1 MSNLNDRSNT
11 SSRLTAARNVR
22 GSTVFNVA
30 LEELGRIE
38 DVIIEEPA
46 GRIAFAILEQGGIL
60 GIGAHHY
67 PLRWELLRFNRE
79 MGGYIADYSYISDY
93 DRDVGWPAAG
103 KLDRFG

>member
-1 MSNLNDRSNT
+1 MATLNDHSNV

-46 GRIAFAILEQGGIL
+46 GRIAFAILEQGGVL

-67 PLRWELLRFNRE
+67 PLRWALLRFNRE
-79 MGGYIADYSYISDY
+79 MGGYIADCRYIAGY
-93 DRDVGWPAAG
+93 DRDVEWPAAG
-103 KLDRFG
+103 KLDR